1 MLSASGFAVT
11 AHLDAIGGSRRS
23 FVRDRAMLE
32 DSALALHFDV
42 YPQGFAALRQRANE
56 AIEAAFERGQ
66 DDAMAGVHATLF
78 ALYELHVAPAAS
90 KRCVNQFNPYLT
102 LRVFTTL
109 EQAGP
114 MATV

>member
-1 MLSASGFAVT
+1 
-11 AHLDAIGGSRRS
+11 
-23 FVRDRAMLE
+23 
-32 DSALALHFDV
+32 
-42 YPQGFAALRQRANE
+42 
-56 AIEAAFERGQ
+56 
-66 DDAMAGVHATLF
+66 MAGVHATLF
-78 ALYELHVAPAAS
+78 ALYELRVAPAAS